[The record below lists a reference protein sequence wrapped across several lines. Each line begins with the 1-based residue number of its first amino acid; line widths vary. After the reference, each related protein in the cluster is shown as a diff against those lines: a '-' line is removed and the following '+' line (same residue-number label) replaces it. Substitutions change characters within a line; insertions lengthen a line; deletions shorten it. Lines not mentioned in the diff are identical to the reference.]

1 VLRWGAKS
9 FFASLQSLPALDTPP
24 HNIDFPPLKSV
35 LSCYTLPV
43 SRKLP
48 HRGGPAMIK
57 ISGTV
62 GVVLKR
68 KGSEVWSVTPDQ
80 TVYEAIERMAD
91 KAVGALLVISDG
103 KLVGIISERDY
114 ARKVILKGR
123 SSRTTLVREIMT
135 SPVIFVTP
143 GQAVD
148 ECMDIMTRNRIRH
161 LPIMENEKMLGII
174 SIGDLVK
181 WVVSEQEETIEHLQ
195 NYISSKYPT

>member
-1 VLRWGAKS
+1 
-9 FFASLQSLPALDTPP
+9 
-24 HNIDFPPLKSV
+24 
-35 LSCYTLPV
+35 
-43 SRKLP
+43 
-48 HRGGPAMIK
+48 MIK
-57 ISGTV
+57 VSGTV
-62 GVVLKR
+62 GSVLKR
-68 KGSEVWSVTPDQ
+68 KGSEVWFVTPDQ

-123 SSRTTLVREIMT
+123 SSRTTLVKEIMT
-135 SPVIFVTP
+135 SPVILVTSN
-143 GQAVD
+143 QAVD

-161 LPIMENEKMLGII
+161 LPIVENEKVLGVI

>member
-1 VLRWGAKS
+1 
-9 FFASLQSLPALDTPP
+9 
-24 HNIDFPPLKSV
+24 
-35 LSCYTLPV
+35 
-43 SRKLP
+43 
-48 HRGGPAMIK
+48 MIK
-57 ISGTV
+57 VSGTV
-62 GVVLKR
+62 GSVLKR
-68 KGSEVWSVTPDQ
+68 KGSEVWVVTPDQ

-123 SSRTTLVREIMT
+123 SSRTTLVKEIMT

-143 GQAVD
+143 EQAVD
-148 ECMDIMTRNRIRH
+148 ACTDIMTRNRIRH
-161 LPIMENEKMLGII
+161 LPIVENEKVLGVI

>member
-1 VLRWGAKS
+1 
-9 FFASLQSLPALDTPP
+9 
-24 HNIDFPPLKSV
+24 
-35 LSCYTLPV
+35 
-43 SRKLP
+43 
-48 HRGGPAMIK
+48 MIK
-57 ISGTV
+57 VSGTV
-62 GVVLKR
+62 GSVLKR
-68 KGSEVWSVTPDQ
+68 KGSEVWVVTPDQ

-123 SSRTTLVREIMT
+123 SSRTTLVKEIMT
-135 SPVIFVTP
+135 SPVIFVTS

-161 LPIMENEKMLGII
+161 LPIVENEKVLGVI

-195 NYISSKYPT
+195 NYITSKYPT